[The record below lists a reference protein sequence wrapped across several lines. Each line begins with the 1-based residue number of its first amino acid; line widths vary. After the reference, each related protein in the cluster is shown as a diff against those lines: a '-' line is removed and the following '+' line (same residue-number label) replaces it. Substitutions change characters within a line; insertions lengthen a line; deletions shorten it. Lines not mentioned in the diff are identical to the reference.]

1 MEISQNYVLDLMRV
15 EGIIARYAPGE
26 YLFRNGDTPLFLF
39 YVRNGSIVITESQYP
54 EKTLAKFSM
63 GSILG
68 VQELITGAA
77 YRFSALSEENSAL
90 LTMDKTKFDN
100 LFQYDSQFRVSVV
113 KIISSDIIDRRG
125 QYE

>member
-1 MEISQNYVLDLMRV
+1 MEISQNYVLELMRV
-15 EGIIARYAPGE
+15 EGLIARYAPGE
-26 YLFRNGDTPLFLF
+26 YLFRNGDTPLFVF

-68 VQELITGAA
+68 VQELISGAA
-77 YRFSALSEENSAL
+77 YRFSALSEEHSAL
-90 LTMDKTKFDN
+90 LTLDKTKFDN
-100 LFQYDSQFRVSVV
+100 LFQYDSQFRISIV
-113 KIISSDIIDRRG
+113 KIISSDLIDWRG